1 MSIIGESLG
10 QKPKNKPQNNNI
22 TKSTVFPIVMGFIGW
37 FFGMLG
43 MITRYISHGTDS
55 VFWVYNFPAAIL
67 CSVAFIFIIQLQVKR
82 KLRN

>member
-10 QKPKNKPQNNNI
+10 QKPQNKNTNI
-22 TKSTVFPIVMGFIGW
+22 TKSTVFPIVMSFIGW
-37 FFGMLG
+37 LFGMFG
-43 MITRYISHGTDS
+43 MILRYINHGTDFM
-55 VFWVYNFPAAIL
+55 FWVFNFPAAIL